1 MFEGWREGWKASEA
15 AGMTPGPDGSPGTP
29 RPEADLVRWTGGLL
43 FLASFLLFALH
54 TPQGLAS
61 GDAAVYAQQVLTRDF
76 ASRPVHLGYY
86 LLAAALSFF
95 QQVPDRFFH
104 LLSSGL
110 SAGTLVLIWALA
122 RRHLSGDGR
131 LALVAPLVLCSHSLF
146 LENAAQAEIYA
157 AQTFFVVLSLW
168 LWLRGSA
175 VLAGAGF
182 GFAGLITP
190 STVFL
195 APLYL
200 LWRRPEWR
208 RLLPFALAAGATV
221 ALPLLP
227 VAREYVYGD
236 RGLLAATG
244 KGMGPLA
251 ILVKEG
257 FEFGLGFLAFLPLL
271 ALGLWRTARTPALR
285 PFLAGLGAAWFATA
299 LFAERFKDVPSQ
311 LPVWTLGSLLA
322 ALGAAELVGL
332 LASATSARQRLVFL
346 AAGLAAVLPVLGLL
360 VLRAQASSVAR
371 VLPGEIVAAA
381 ALVGLALIL
390 GYRRITSGQLRA
402 AVWVLV
408 VGALLAT
415 LFVASKIVREKNR
428 EIDAYL
434 LEVRALGETAAPD
447 YLAIGSWERGILL
460 EHYLYRR
467 SYTDHFLNVAWL
479 EGGWGADRQ
488 ESAMAEFELAL
499 REGREIWLLGKVP
512 KVATRL
518 EAVGYRFEETEGQ
531 ARRAVKVLPGPS
543 GPESAGKESAEWE

>member
-1 MFEGWREGWKASEA
+1 MFEGWREGWQASEA
-15 AGMTPGPDGSPGTP
+15 AGVTRGPGDPSGTSG
-29 RPEADLVRWTGGLL
+29 PEDSGRFDRYTGVLL
-43 FLASFLLFALH
+43 FLVAFLLFALH

-61 GDAAVYAQQVLTRDF
+61 GDGAVYAQQVLARDF

-86 LLAAALSFF
+86 LLAAAISLF

-131 LALVAPLVLCSHSLF
+131 LALVAPLGLCSHSLF

-157 AQTFFVVLSLW
+157 AQTFFVVLAAW

-175 VLAGAGF
+175 VLAGASF

-208 RLLPFALAAGATV
+208 RLIPFALAAGATV

-236 RGLLAATG
+236 RGLLAASG

-257 FEFGLGFLAFLPLL
+257 FEIGLGFLAFLPLL
-271 ALGLWRTARTPALR
+271 ALGLWRAVRIPALR
-285 PFLAGLGAAWFATA
+285 PFLAGLGAAWLATA

-311 LPVWTLGSLLA
+311 LPIWTLGSLLA

-332 LASATSARQRLVFL
+332 LASAPSARQRIVFL
-346 AAGLAAVLPVLGLL
+346 AAGLAAVLPVFGLL
-360 VLRAQASSVAR
+360 ALRAQASSVAR
-371 VLPGEIVAAA
+371 VQPGEIVAAA
-381 ALVGLALIL
+381 ALVGVALIL
-390 GYRRITSGQLRA
+390 GYRRLTSGQLRA
-402 AVWVLV
+402 AVGVLV
-408 VGALLAT
+408 VGSMLAT
-415 LFVASKIVREKNR
+415 FFVASKILLGKNR

-434 LEVRALGETAAPD
+434 LEVRALGERAAPD

-467 SYTDHFLNVAWL
+467 SYTEHVLNVAWL
-479 EGGWGADRQ
+479 EGGWGAERQ
-488 ESAMAEFELAL
+488 ESAEAELELAL
-499 REGREIWLLGKVP
+499 REGREIWLLGQVP
-512 KVATRL
+512 KVAARL
-518 EAVGYRFEETEGQ
+518 EAAGYRLEETQGQ
-531 ARRAVKVLPGPS
+531 ARRAVKVLPEPK
-543 GPESAGKESAEWE
+543 GPEVAGKGGAK

>member
-1 MFEGWREGWKASEA
+1 MFEGWREGWQASEA
-15 AGMTPGPDGSPGTP
+15 AGVTRGPGDPSGTSG
-29 RPEADLVRWTGGLL
+29 PEDSGRFDRYTGVLL
-43 FLASFLLFALH
+43 FLVAFLLFALH
-54 TPQGLAS
+54 NPQGLAS
-61 GDAAVYAQQVLTRDF
+61 GDGAVYAQQVLARDF

-86 LLAAALSFF
+86 LLAAAISLF

-131 LALVAPLVLCSHSLF
+131 LALVAPLGLCSHSLF

-157 AQTFFVVLSLW
+157 AQTFFVVLAAW

-175 VLAGAGF
+175 VLAGASF

-236 RGLLAATG
+236 RGLLAASG
-244 KGMGPLA
+244 KAMGPLA

-257 FEFGLGFLAFLPLL
+257 FEIGLGFLAFLPLL
-271 ALGLWRTARTPALR
+271 ALGLWRAVRTPALR
-285 PFLAGLGAAWFATA
+285 PFLAGLGAAWLATA

-311 LPVWTLGSLLA
+311 LPIWTLGSLLA

-332 LASATSARQRLVFL
+332 LASAPSARQRIVFL
-346 AAGLAAVLPVLGLL
+346 TAGLAAVLPVFGLL
-360 VLRAQASSVAR
+360 ALRAQASSVAR
-371 VLPGEIVAAA
+371 VSQGEIVAAA
-381 ALVGLALIL
+381 ALVGVALIL
-390 GYRRITSGQLRA
+390 GYRRLTSGQLRA
-402 AVWVLV
+402 AVGVLV
-408 VGALLAT
+408 VGSLLAT
-415 LFVASKIVREKNR
+415 FFVASKILLGKNR

-434 LEVRALGETAAPD
+434 LEVRALGERAAPD

-467 SYTDHFLNVAWL
+467 SYTEHVLNVAWL
-479 EGGWGADRQ
+479 EGGWGAERQ
-488 ESAMAEFELAL
+488 ESAEAELELAL

-512 KVATRL
+512 KVAARL
-518 EAVGYRFEETEGQ
+518 EAAGYRLEETQGQ
-531 ARRAVKVLPGPS
+531 ARRAVKVLPEPK
-543 GPESAGKESAEWE
+543 GPEVAGKGGAE